1 MGLALTDFIS
11 HQAFADLRGMHDVC
25 ASGWTHERHHLPS
38 STHTAKTGKLFI
50 PGSRKGTTL
59 SIHGRELGPERHM
72 GVSKSKS
79 YENFSHT
86 TDQENYMIISSGPH
100 KVNNSTAMV
109 MAPQTTCHLLIQH
122 MHQRPIS
129 KELNDWWLHLGSVLL
144 MTCLLQLQSSVHHSV
159 HPYGPVVQ
167 PFTCL
172 DTVLTFCITL
182 GLDSAALFQ
191 AVTLQRQQPQ
201 QGFSKDLQLVG
212 YLTKTDWVILL
223 ASLASRAFVITLYVT
238 SYIRRS

>member
-1 MGLALTDFIS
+1 MTVWG
-11 HQAFADLRGMHDVC
+11 
-25 ASGWTHERHHLPS
+25 
-38 STHTAKTGKLFI
+38 
-50 PGSRKGTTL
+50 
-59 SIHGRELGPERHM
+59 
-72 GVSKSKS
+72 
-79 YENFSHT
+79 
-86 TDQENYMIISSGPH
+86 
-100 KVNNSTAMV
+100 
-109 MAPQTTCHLLIQH
+109 
-122 MHQRPIS
+122 
-129 KELNDWWLHLGSVLL
+129 LHLGSVLL

-167 PFTCL
+167 PVTCL

-223 ASLASRAFVITLYVT
+223 ASLASQAFVITLYVT
-238 SYIRRS
+238 SHICRL